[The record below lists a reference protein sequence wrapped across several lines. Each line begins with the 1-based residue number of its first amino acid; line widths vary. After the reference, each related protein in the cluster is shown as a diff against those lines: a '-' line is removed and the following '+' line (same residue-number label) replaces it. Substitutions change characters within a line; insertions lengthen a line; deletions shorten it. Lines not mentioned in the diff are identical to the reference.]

1 MWRRLVTEQ
10 ETLISIGIF
19 GVLVMLADA
28 ASDLGWTGWAVAV
41 RIVGILL
48 LTWLVGYTVWQRR
61 RIRAFPVPLMFTTET
76 DREVARC
83 HFERFV
89 DSHRLPLKTIERCT
103 SVPRSD
109 LLIVLKS
116 DPRSKAEPDWEEA
129 WRDLLQEWERDVDS
143 RIARFL
149 GTNEYLSYHIFPH
162 VWLPLAFALGA
173 SVGLRRA
180 IVLYHRQQDRFY
192 RVLDLTNPRC
202 LFEPP
207 GEQTPAPDKVPPDFE
222 TLPSG
227 DRLALH
233 IGITD
238 RHPFPQFEAYHD
250 HAHVVN
256 AAVVYRQALEPESD
270 WLPYVQHLHRET
282 QPLIGKYPQVDI
294 CLAMPAPIAF
304 ALGMALSRTPKIRIC
319 DYQNAQ
325 YIPVFALEKI
335 EKRLPF
341 D

>member
-1 MWRRLVTEQ
+1 MWRRLVAEQ

-19 GVLVMLADA
+19 GVLVMIADA
-28 ASDLGWTGWAVAV
+28 ASDLGWTGCAVAV

-48 LTWLVGYTVWQRR
+48 LAGLVGYTMWQRHR
-61 RIRAFPVPLMFTTET
+61 VRAFSVPLMFTTET
-76 DREVARC
+76 GREKARQ

-89 DSHRLPLKTIERCT
+89 ESHRLSIKMIERCT

-109 LLIVLKS
+109 LLIVLRS

-129 WRDLLQEWERDVDS
+129 WRSLLQEWEREVD
-143 RIARFL
+143 ARL
-149 GTNEYLSYHIFPH
+149 QRALASNERLCYHILPH

-180 IVLYHRQQDRFY
+180 IVLYHRQQDQFY

-207 GEQTPAPDKVPPDFE
+207 GEQTPAPDKVPPDFK
-222 TLPSG
+222 TLPSSE
-227 DRLALH
+227 RLALH

-238 RHPFPQFEAYHD
+238 RHPFPQFEAYDD
-250 HAHVVN
+250 HVAN
-256 AAVVYRQALEPESD
+256 AALVYRQALKPESD
-270 WLPYVQHLHRET
+270 WLPYVQHLYQGM

-304 ALGMALSRTPKIRIC
+304 ALGMALSRTSKIRIC
-319 DYQNAQ
+319 DYQNGQ
-325 YIPVFALEKI
+325 YVPVFSLATI
-335 EKRLPF
+335 EQRLPF